1 MLIKEEQNNAK
12 VNVVSYKAVEGDSV
26 FYSVKNPKFFWF
38 MQIWIVLCKLSL
50 NFSALFSAL
59 LCLQCFN
66 TVGWVSGRASGLQK
80 IE

>member
-26 FYSVKNPKFFWF
+26 FYSVKKSKNFLVHANLDCF
-38 MQIWIVLCKLSL
+38 CKLSL

>member
-26 FYSVKNPKFFWF
+26 FYSVKKSKIFLVHANLDCF
-38 MQIWIVLCKLSL
+38 CKLSL
-50 NFSALFSAL
+50 NFSAL
-59 LCLQCFN
+59 LCLQYFN